1 MVVADFLF
9 PVDFLE
15 SRTVILV
22 TNSDKVQL
30 ILQSAKEN
38 QQELH
43 VNENA
48 PAHYMVYDISALNLI
63 GLS

>member
-1 MVVADFLF
+1 MAVADFLF

-15 SRTVILV
+15 SRTMILV

-38 QQELH
+38 QQEL
-43 VNENA
+43 NEYA